1 MEQYVKQPA
10 EVEVFDLGGQTDVI
24 LRRDIQ
30 QTQQPLE
37 DGGTQ
42 TIWTCEE
49 RQHRVPGRYTAEDVQ
64 ANFDTWWSY
73 IPPAIETDERT
84 RIYKM
89 LSTLEQRIQEI
100 AAAQLNAQTGG

>member
-10 EVEVFDLGGQTDVI
+10 EVEVFDLGGQTDII

-30 QTQQPLE
+30 QAEQPLE

-49 RQHRVPGRYTAEDVQ
+49 RQYRVPGRYTAGQVQ
-64 ANFDTWWSY
+64 ADFDVWWEY
-73 IPPAIETDERT
+73 EPPAPDDPTPDDPETR
-84 RIYKM
+84 M
-89 LSTLEQRIQEI
+89 F
-100 AAAQLNAQTGG
+100 AAFADAIRGGVNAI